1 MYNKI
6 PVSCVA
12 DTLLSA
18 YQCRSEIVPCLIGAP
33 GIGKTQGIEE
43 LAEKL
48 NVKLVTFILSNTIPS
63 EVSGI
68 RMPDNETK
76 KLEVFDDSRMAS
88 LRDGDILFFDELLEA
103 PRELWSACL
112 TLIQSRIMA
121 SGRPLPD
128 VFIVAAS
135 NPLASPM
142 AIPASVRDRFQFLDV
157 EFDSESWATWF
168 EAKYG
173 KRPGSSILCNISDNS
188 SDYNI
193 FTPRRVEK
201 LCKWY
206 CMAEDKDVVYKAIQ
220 AMFGTGI
227 AKAIK
232 DLCEVGRNFRD
243 ALFEELD
250 DIGVVLGNNIDEIPM
265 AKVLAKLQALDN
277 WPEIEA
283 RLASMEYSDEV
294 KYIM

>member
-1 MYNKI
+1 MFNTI

-43 LAEKL
+43 LAERL

-142 AIPASVRDRFQFLDV
+142 AIPASVRDRFQFLEV
-157 EFDSESWATWF
+157 EFDSDSWAAWF

-173 KRPGSSILCNISDNS
+173 KRPGGGILSNISDTS
-188 SDYNI
+188 ADYNI

-206 CMAEDKDVVYKAIQ
+206 CMAEDKDVVYRAIH

-232 DLCEVGRNFRD
+232 ELCEVGKPFKD
-243 ALFEELD
+243 ALSEALED
-250 DIGVVLGNNIDEIPM
+250 MGIVAEIGDIGMSSI
-265 AKVLAKLQALDN
+265 LAKLQAMDN

-283 RLASMEYSDEV
+283 KLAGMEYSDEV

>member
-1 MYNKI
+1 MLGTI
-6 PVSCVA
+6 PVSDVMP
-12 DTLLSA
+12 TLLSA

-43 LAEKL
+43 LAERL

-142 AIPASVRDRFQFLDV
+142 AIPASVRDRFQFLEV
-157 EFDSESWATWF
+157 QFDPDSWATWF
-168 EAKYG
+168 ENKYG
-173 KRPGSSILCNISDNS
+173 KRPGSIILNTISDTS
-188 SDYNI
+188 ADYNI

-206 CMAEDKDVVYKAIQ
+206 CTAEDKVTVYKAINT
-220 AMFGTGI
+220 MFGTGI

-232 DLCEVGRNFRD
+232 ELCEVGKPFRD
-243 ALFEELD
+243 ALSEALD
-250 DIGVVLGNNIDEIPM
+250 DMIIPGLDNIGNIPM
-265 AKVLAKLQALDN
+265 ASILAKLQALDN
-277 WPEIEA
+277 WHEIEA
-283 RLASMEYSDEV
+283 RLASMEYSEEV
-294 KYIM
+294 SYIM